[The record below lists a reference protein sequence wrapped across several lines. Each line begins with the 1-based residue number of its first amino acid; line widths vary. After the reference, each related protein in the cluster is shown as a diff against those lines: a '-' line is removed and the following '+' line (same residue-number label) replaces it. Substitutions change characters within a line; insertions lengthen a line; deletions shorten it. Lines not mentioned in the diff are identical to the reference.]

1 MYVTSFHQPLY
12 VVFTLRTFFEA
23 ELHASAAAPINELLL
38 LLVNTS
44 HSGPT
49 IYMDIFR
56 QTTEKNAFLKEKVY
70 WDFRNLVF

>member
-1 MYVTSFHQPLY
+1 
-12 VVFTLRTFFEA
+12 
-23 ELHASAAAPINELLL
+23 L

-56 QTTEKNAFLKEKVY
+56 QTTEKNAFLEEKVY
-70 WDFRNLVF
+70 WDFRTLVFSLNISFPGHDSYSVLFS